1 MEREETINSVY
12 KIVNRIVVP
21 KVNEI
26 IGDTTKNVKLMPIE
40 VYNVEDVELE
50 NFDEREDYN
59 HLRFI
64 IQFKSNDSIY
74 NVNYDFKFGLCDFIM
89 NTCEYV
95 LSYHPKPYRFIYDI
109 NYDDKKDQR
118 IWYSDGDRD
127 SNNDAFFKMSEPE
140 FIFY

>member
-50 NFDEREDYN
+50 DE
-59 HLRFI
+59 
-64 IQFKSNDSIY
+64 K
-74 NVNYDFKFGLCDFIM
+74 
-89 NTCEYV
+89 
-95 LSYHPKPYRFIYDI
+95 
-109 NYDDKKDQR
+109 
-118 IWYSDGDRD
+118 
-127 SNNDAFFKMSEPE
+127 
-140 FIFY
+140 

>member
-40 VYNVEDVELE
+40 VYNVEDVE
-50 NFDEREDYN
+50 NEDYN
-59 HLRFI
+59 HLKFI
-64 IQFKSNDSIY
+64 IQFKSNDSLY
-74 NVNYDFKFGLCDFIM
+74 NVNNHFKDGLCDFIM

-95 LSYHPKPYRFIYDI
+95 LTYHPKPYRFIYDI
-109 NYDDKKDQR
+109 NYDDKKTQR
-118 IWYSDGDRD
+118 IWYSDGERD
-127 SNNDAFFKMSEPE
+127 SNNDAFFNMSEPE

>member
-50 NFDEREDYN
+50 DEDYN

-64 IQFKSNDSIY
+64 IQFKSNDSLY
-74 NVNYDFKFGLCDFIM
+74 NVNNHFKDGLCDFIM

-95 LSYHPKPYRFIYDI
+95 LTYHPKPYRFIYDI
-109 NYDDKKDQR
+109 SFDDKKTQR
-118 IWYSDGDRD
+118 IWFSDGERD
-127 SNNDAFFKMSEPE
+127 SNNDAFFNMSEPE